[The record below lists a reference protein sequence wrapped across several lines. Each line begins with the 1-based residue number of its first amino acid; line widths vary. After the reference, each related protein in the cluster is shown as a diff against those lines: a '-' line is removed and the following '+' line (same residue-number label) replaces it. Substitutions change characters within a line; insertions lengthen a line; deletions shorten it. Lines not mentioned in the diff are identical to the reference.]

1 MTNQQQTV
9 KLELTV
15 AEVNTILAAIG
26 KLPYIEVFQLI
37 NKIQTQGGN
46 QMGAVENGADTPEIP
61 AKKTTKSTK

>member
-1 MTNQQQTV
+1 MTDQQQTV

-26 KLPYIEVFQLI
+26 KQPYIEVFQLI

-46 QMGAVENGADTPEIP
+46 QIGAIENGADAPKTAPKKL
-61 AKKTTKSTK
+61 AKSAK